1 MLIPV
6 IGELLSSAGL
16 ALNVYMTRWPME
28 YAGLTEAF
36 FEGKY

>member
-6 IGELLSSAGL
+6 FGELLSSAGL
-16 ALNVYMTRWPME
+16 ALNVYYKDLPME

-36 FEGKY
+36 FEGI